1 MIECRR
7 LDRLELTRKKFAKN
21 LQHEWAHDE
30 WTHIA
35 PTRDEFIRDKFT
47 RVEPIRDK
55 FTRVEPIRV
64 ELKTRVERR
73 NDEEWDGKHCPLC
86 GKDLDVSGRHVSA
99 CIMCE
104 CGWSKC

>member
-7 LDRLELTRKKFAKN
+7 LDRLELTRKKFARN
-21 LQHEWAHDE
+21 LQHEEIHDE
-30 WTHIA
+30 PEA
-35 PTRDEFIRDKFT
+35 Q
-47 RVEPIRDK
+47 VES
-55 FTRVEPIRV
+55 
-64 ELKTRVERR
+64 R

-86 GKDLDVSGRHVSA
+86 GKDLEVSGRHVSA

>member
-21 LQHEWAHDE
+21 LKREETQ
-30 WTHIA
+30 
-35 PTRDEFIRDKFT
+35 
-47 RVEPIRDK
+47 VEN
-55 FTRVEPIRV
+55 
-64 ELKTRVERR
+64 R
-73 NDEEWDGKHCPLC
+73 NNEEWDGKHCPLC
-86 GKDLDVSGRHVSA
+86 GKDLGISGRHVSA

>member
-7 LDRLELTRKKFAKN
+7 LDRLELTRRKFARN
-21 LQHEWAHDE
+21 LQHEETHDKPKE
-30 WTHIA
+30 TQA
-35 PTRDEFIRDKFT
+35 EC
-47 RVEPIRDK
+47 
-55 FTRVEPIRV
+55 
-64 ELKTRVERR
+64 R

-104 CGWSKC
+104 CG